1 MKKSTNT
8 NNILDHN
15 NDNKYD
21 IIIIGAGVSSLAAIQ
36 EIHMFNNNSKSK
48 LKRPIKYLILEV
60 DNKASNIDVK
70 KKQAPRK
77 AVNFVIKLAVPLAV
91 IKPPPEPPEPPIP
104 SPPPS
109 LF

>member
-1 MKKSTNT
+1 MD
-8 NNILDHN
+8 IE
-15 NDNKYD
+15 D
-21 IIIIGAGVSSLAAIQ
+21 II
-36 EIHMFNNNSKSK
+36 EIEDLTNLNNEE
-48 LKRPIKYLILEV
+48 LLEV